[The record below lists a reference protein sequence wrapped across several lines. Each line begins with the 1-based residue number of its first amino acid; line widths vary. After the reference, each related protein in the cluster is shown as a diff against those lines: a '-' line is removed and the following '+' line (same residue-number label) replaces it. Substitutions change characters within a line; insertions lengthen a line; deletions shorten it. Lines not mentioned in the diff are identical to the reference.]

1 MQWVNNDNRIA
12 VIVLLKVVMNTN
24 TIFKILHNF
33 KGLTFDLEQHGLVL
47 RLDDLWKSTNN
58 IDSNSYENYI
68 SFEKYNLTIWGIL

>member
-12 VIVLLKVVMNTN
+12 VIVLLKVGMNTN